1 MDLYHSSVLPSGK
14 PAALVDMSEVT
25 MAPLVVVDVKVVLTE
40 TSADAIKPSSSTTQ
54 LSLLVRFI
62 LN

>member
-1 MDLYHSSVLPSGK
+1 MHLYHSSCGNAPVP
-14 PAALVDMSEVT
+14 PALVAMSEVT